1 MKSGIE
7 VVARE
12 PYICRQMNRESDNMR
27 LDLTAVLGNIGGW
40 LALLAILFFM
50 ALTIAFII
58 RMEGYA

>member
-1 MKSGIE
+1 
-7 VVARE
+7 
-12 PYICRQMNRESDNMR
+12 MR
-27 LDLTAVLGNIGGW
+27 LDLTAVLANIGGW

>member
-1 MKSGIE
+1 
-7 VVARE
+7 
-12 PYICRQMNRESDNMR
+12 MR

-58 RMEGYA
+58 RMEGYD